1 MMNVAEYA
9 RHRRCS
15 ERAVSKA
22 IAAGRIS
29 AERAGRLWSI
39 DPVLADK
46 EWAEHTDPAVGG
58 RHDAGAGEVAQ
69 TAPATAPAA
78 ADDGAETGG
87 IEALADS
94 RKRWSHHR
102 ARLAAT
108 EAELA
113 EIKLRLER
121 GELVSAADERKI
133 GFRIGRALRDRM
145 FNIADRVAAELA
157 AEGDAGLIH
166 IILTREIREAC
177 LELAQLD
184 LDAPPATPE

>member
-29 AERAGRLWSI
+29 AARVGRLWSI
-39 DPVLADK
+39 DPVLADR
-46 EWAEHTDPAVGG
+46 EWAAHTDPAVGG
-58 RHDAGAGEVAQ
+58 RHDAGAADAVQ
-69 TAPATAPAA
+69 TAPAAAPAA

-87 IEALADS
+87 IEPLTES
-94 RKRWSHHR
+94 RKRWSHWR
-102 ARLAAT
+102 ARQAEVETELAAMRRDV
-108 EAELA
+108 EKGVL
-113 EIKLRLER
+113 IK
-121 GELVSAADERKI
+121 ADDVRKVN
-133 GFRIGRALRDRM
+133 FRIARAFRDRM
-145 FNIADRVAAELA
+145 MNIPDRVAAEMA

-177 LELAQLD
+177 LELSQLD
-184 LDAPPATPE
+184 FDVPPAEPG